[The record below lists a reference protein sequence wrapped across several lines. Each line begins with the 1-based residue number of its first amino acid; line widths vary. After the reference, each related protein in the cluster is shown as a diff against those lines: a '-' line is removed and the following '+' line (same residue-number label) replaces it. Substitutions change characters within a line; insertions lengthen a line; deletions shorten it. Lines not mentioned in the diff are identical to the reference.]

1 MDFSALAEKLKNEG
15 LEFAE
20 NEPMSRHTSFR
31 IGGPAAIMIFPRT
44 ADETEKALQ
53 LAQGYET
60 LLFGNGSNLLAGDG
74 RLEIAAIKTC
84 RESEAEYLGDG
95 KIKVPCSMLL
105 SKAAAFALKLSLTG
119 MEFAAGIPGTLGG
132 AIFMNAGA
140 YGGEMKDIVLQTEY
154 LTKDLERKL
163 ISNEEHDFGYRKSV
177 FSGGEG
183 VVLSSVLQL
192 QEGDSGEIRGK
203 MDLLAKKRKASQPLD
218 LPSAGSTFKRPAGGY
233 AAALIEQAGLKGVS
247 VGGAMV
253 SPKHSGFVVNTG
265 GATCEDV
272 RRLMDIIIERVYAF
286 SGITLEP
293 EVRFVGC

>member
-1 MDFSALAEKLKNEG
+1 MDFSRLAEDLKKNGIEY
-15 LEFAE
+15 AE

-31 IGGPAAIMIFPRT
+31 IGGPAAIMVFPRT
-44 ADETEKALQ
+44 ADETAEALR
-53 LAQGYET
+53 LAQGYDT

-105 SKAAAFALKLSLTG
+105 SKAAAFALKHSLAG
-119 MEFAAGIPGTLGG
+119 LEFAAGIPGTLGG
-132 AIFMNAGA
+132 AVFMNAGA

-154 LTKDLERKL
+154 LTKDLERRI
-163 ISNEEHDFGYRKSV
+163 ISNEEHGFGYRKSV
-177 FSGGEG
+177 FSGGDG
-183 VVLSSVLQL
+183 VVLFSVLQL
-192 QEGDSGEIRGK
+192 EKGDKNEIREK
-203 MDLLAKKRKASQPLD
+203 MDLLAQKRRASQPLD
-218 LPSAGSTFKRPAGGY
+218 LPSAGSTFKRPVGGY

-253 SPKHSGFVVNTG
+253 SPKHSGFVVNMG

-272 RRLMDIIIERVYAF
+272 RRLMDIIVEKVYAF

-293 EVRFVGC
+293 EVKFVGC